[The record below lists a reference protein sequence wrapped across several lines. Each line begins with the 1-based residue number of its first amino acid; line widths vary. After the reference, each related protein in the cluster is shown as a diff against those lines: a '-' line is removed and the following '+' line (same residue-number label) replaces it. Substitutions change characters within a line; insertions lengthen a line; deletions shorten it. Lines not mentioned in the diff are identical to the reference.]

1 MIIKQPFYSSTGTVN
16 LMERKD
22 GNRQVIIKRGPS
34 SNPYAKIMI
43 SEKRK
48 AQLDRR
54 KINTFIADDRRS
66 GIADRRRKR

>member
-1 MIIKQPFYSSTGTVN
+1 MIIKQPFYSSEGNVT

-34 SNPYAKIMI
+34 SKPYAKIMI

-48 AQLDRR
+48 ATLDRR

-66 GIADRRRKR
+66 GIADRRKKK